1 MNKWLKGLLSAII
14 GGAADSITVMVVE
27 PSSFNL
33 QEGLSK
39 LLSVAAVSAIV
50 SAAMYLKQSP
60 LPVHDEPPSILG
72 NSGKAVM
79 IAIALWGL
87 AMWGMFAMI
96 NGCATTGK
104 TDPQVQTF
112 AIESAAMVVGYEAQ
126 DQLQWTD
133 EMEAY
138 YQAIQSGIVTLDGA
152 QAAEAY
158 LRTMTH
164 PVIANRLVEL
174 ARIMGFGLDDAG
186 TIESVAHVNI
196 PMLQAAARGFK
207 QGLMLDRKQASVG
220 DMWEVNYP
228 VGPYH
233 GGRLV
238 TYLPYGIEV
247 Q

>member
-1 MNKWLKGLLSAII
+1 MNNWLKGLLSAII
-14 GGAADSITVMVVE
+14 GGAANSITVMVVE
-27 PSSFNL
+27 PTSFNL

-60 LPVHDEPPSILG
+60 LPTKEEPPSILG
-72 NSGKAVM
+72 NSGRAMLVA
-79 IAIALWGL
+79 IAIWGV
-87 AMWGMFAMI
+87 AMWGMFTML

-104 TDPQVQTF
+104 TDPQVQAY
-112 AIESAAMVVGYEAQ
+112 AIESAALMAGYEAQ
-126 DQLQWTD
+126 DSLQWTD

-138 YQAIQSGIVTLDGA
+138 YQAIQSGTVTLDGA

-174 ARIMGFGLDDAG
+174 ARIMGFGLDASG
-186 TIESVAHVNI
+186 VIESVEMVNI

-207 QGLMLDRKQASVG
+207 QGLMLK
-220 DMWEVNYP
+220 
-228 VGPYH
+228 
-233 GGRLV
+233 
-238 TYLPYGIEV
+238 
-247 Q
+247 